1 MLGELN
7 IAQAVLAADKTVDTF
22 HARTMVR
29 TDEKLLYDHATPAGD
44 KTFLTLTAGKFL
56 VTYRPRNDQPRFTGK
71 PYCFVFPAETNL
83 RKRYADWADFCS
95 ECEHEPQLRWLKKWS
110 YLDEKFFE
118 MVKNNKGLQFGI
130 PLKLVEYDAYLREQ
144 FREQFG
150 EDAGERALLCLPY
163 EGEASAAANEEY
175 KKQLYEDSIERKL
188 SKYKKGDK

>member
-1 MLGELN
+1 MLLDALN
-7 IAQAVLAADKTVDTF
+7 REMAASTETDTF

-44 KTFLTLTAGKFL
+44 KTFLTVTAGKFL
-56 VTYRPRNDQPRFTGK
+56 VAYRPRNDQPRFTGK
-71 PYCFVFPAETNL
+71 PYCFVFPAGTNL
-83 RKRYADWADFCS
+83 RMRYADWADFCS
-95 ECEHEPQLRWLKKWS
+95 ECEREPQLRWLKKWS

-163 EGEASAAANEEY
+163 EGESSAAAEEEY

>member
-7 IAQAVLAADKTVDTF
+7 IAQAELAASSTVNTF
-22 HARTMVR
+22 HARVVVR
-29 TDEKLLYDHATPAGD
+29 TDEKLLSGYELVNGD
-44 KTFLTLTAGKFL
+44 KTFMVISSYVFQVSYK
-56 VTYRPRNDQPRFTGK
+56 PRNDQPRFTGK
-71 PYCFVFPAETNL
+71 PFCFLFPPEVKL

-95 ECEHEPQLRWLKKWS
+95 ECEREPQLRWLKKWS

-150 EDAGERALLCLPY
+150 VDAGERALLCAPY

-175 KKQLYEDSIERKL
+175 KKQLYEGSIERKL